1 MSTLSATASENKVNT
16 KKFEYKK
23 PSFKSE
29 VVESFRNDGYWV
41 EPIDVNNNGKTDLIG
56 YGLGLG
62 EVTAYKNP
70 DWTKEL
76 ITKVYSPV
84 GMHHADINGN
94 GFNDIVIC
102 HQYGKTMVDCDPD
115 GGKIDWFENP
125 GTPDGKWK
133 QHFIGKSCAMH
144 RLRIGHFTRT
154 DKWQVLGLPIVGQP
168 FQVHSIA
175 PMILFTEPDDISN
188 AEKWDE
194 EVIDDS
200 SFRIVHAVELL
211 PNPETGLDNF
221 VIAAEEGVI
230 WMGYDLNTKTWNK
243 KVLGIGDHTQIP
255 PDGFVKGEKEIF
267 KGSGNVAVGKIGS
280 DPHAYMATIEPF
292 HGNMVAVYC
301 KNDDAP
307 IEEAKWTRYVL
318 DVFDNLN
325 EHSEGPGHH
334 VVCHDFDGDGEDE
347 FLVALRGPMPWQG
360 VFYYKAVDAKN
371 GVFTKWRVSSE
382 SAARIAVGDFNGNG
396 KLDFATMGY
405 SVQGYFETADPKI
418 MMFYN
423 EIE

>member
-1 MSTLSATASENKVNT
+1 MSTLTATLPENK
-16 KKFEYKK
+16 KKSKTGEYKQ
-23 PSFKSE
+23 PNFKSE
-29 VVESFRNDGYWV
+29 VVEPYRNDGYWV

-70 DWTKEL
+70 TWEKEL
-76 ITKVYSPV
+76 ITQVYSPV

-94 GFNDIVIC
+94 GFNDVVIC

-115 GGKIDWFENP
+115 GGKIDWIENP
-125 GTPDGKWK
+125 GTSGGEWK
-133 QHFIGKSCAMH
+133 RHYIGKSCAMH

-154 DKWQVLGLPIVGQP
+154 DRWQVLALPIVGRP
-168 FQVHSIA
+168 FQVHSLA
-175 PMILFTEPDDISN
+175 PVLLFTEPDDLYL

-194 EVIDDS
+194 EVIDAN
-200 SFRIVHAVELL
+200 SFRIIHCVQLL
-211 PNPETGLDNF
+211 PDKDTGLDAF
-221 VIAAEEGVI
+221 VIAAEEGII
-230 WMGYDLNTKTWNK
+230 WMKYDLATKTWK
-243 KVLGIGDHTQIP
+243 KVILGTGDHSQVP
-255 PDGFVKGEKEIF
+255 PNGEVKGDKEIF
-267 KGSGNVAVGKIGS
+267 KGSGNLGVGKIGD
-280 DPHAYMATIEPF
+280 DPHAYIATIEPF
-292 HGNMVAVYC
+292 HGNIVAAYY
-301 KNDDAP
+301 KNNDAP
-307 IEEAKWTRYVL
+307 IEEATWNRVVL

-334 VVCHDFDGDGEDE
+334 VVCHDFDGDGDDE

-360 VFYYKAVDAKN
+360 VFYYKAVDVKN
-371 GVFTKWRVSSE
+371 GVFKKWRVSSE
-382 SAARIAVGDFNGNG
+382 SAARIAVADFNGNG

-405 SVQGYFETADPKI
+405 SVAGYFETANPKI

>member
-1 MSTLSATASENKVNT
+1 MSTLTATLPENKTGSKANT
-16 KKFEYKK
+16 YKK
-23 PSFKSE
+23 PVFKGE
-29 VVESFRNDGYWV
+29 IVEPYRNDGYWV
-41 EPIDVNNNGKTDLIG
+41 EPIDVNNNGQLDLIG
-56 YGLGLG
+56 YGLGYG
-62 EVTAYKNP
+62 EVTAFKNP
-70 DWTKEL
+70 TWKREL
-76 ITKVYSPV
+76 ITTVYSPV

-115 GGKIDWFENP
+115 GGKIDWIENP
-125 GTPDGKWK
+125 GKSAGEWK
-133 QHFIGKSCAMH
+133 RHYVGKSCAMH

-154 DKWQVLGLPIVGQP
+154 DRWQILALPIVGAP

-175 PMILFTEPDDISN
+175 PVLLFTEPDDIYT

-194 EVIDDS
+194 EIIDGS
-200 SFRIVHAVELL
+200 SFRIVHGVELL
-211 PNPETGLDNF
+211 PNKTTGLSNF
-221 VIAAEEGVI
+221 VIAAEQGII
-230 WMGYDLNTKTWNK
+230 WMGYDLTTKTWRK
-243 KVLGIGDHTQIP
+243 KVLGLGDHTQIP
-255 PDGFVKGEKEIF
+255 PNGTVKGEKTIF
-267 KGSGNVAVGKIGS
+267 KGSGNVAVGKIGT
-280 DPHAYMATIEPF
+280 DPHAYIATVEPF
-292 HGNMVAVYC
+292 HGNVVAVYC
-301 KNDDAP
+301 KEDNAS
-307 IEEAKWTRYVL
+307 IENATWNRYVL

-360 VFYYKAVDAKN
+360 VFYYKAIDAKK
-371 GVFTKWRVSSE
+371 GLFTKWRVSSE

-405 SVQGYFETADPKI
+405 SVEGYYETADPKI

-423 EIE
+423 EIQ